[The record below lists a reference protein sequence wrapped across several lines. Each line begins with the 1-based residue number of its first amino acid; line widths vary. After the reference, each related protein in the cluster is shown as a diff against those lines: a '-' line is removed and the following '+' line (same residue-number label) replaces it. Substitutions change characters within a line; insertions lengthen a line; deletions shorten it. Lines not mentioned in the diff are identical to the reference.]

1 MSESWKQNF
10 DFQDWPRIL
19 TLTCKL
25 KTNFDKR
32 QKTENNKAQDTE
44 LLTKQNGNKRL
55 PSRANDKGQEK
66 RAHDQRQ
73 DTEDKVR
80 RISQLPNRHKT
91 RHEDNNSRPRTPDIT
106 KDKRKYDETHCNQLK
121 LGHEG
126 LKNLMVSCKIY
137 DKRRKK
143 EHLHQIHNQKLSKI
157 LPFILIFL
165 FLPSATSRCIT

>member
-44 LLTKQNGNKRL
+44 LFTKQNGNKRL

-66 RAHDQRQ
+66 RAHAQRQ
-73 DTEDKVR
+73 DTENKVR

-106 KDKRKYDETHCNQLK
+106 KDKRKYDETIK
-121 LGHEG
+121 TW
-126 LKNLMVSCKIY
+126 S
-137 DKRRKK
+137 
-143 EHLHQIHNQKLSKI
+143 
-157 LPFILIFL
+157 
-165 FLPSATSRCIT
+165 